1 LIIALRG
8 KVFKKN
14 VSSIYLDVN
23 GVIYDVNVSLN
34 SYSEINLNDDI
45 LIYITENI
53 REDSYTLYG
62 FLSESEKE
70 MFDTV
75 IKLNG
80 IGPKVAM
87 AICSTYKVETFAQII
102 ESKNV
107 TALTKVP
114 GIGPKGA
121 KRILV
126 ELSEFVVSSIESKPS
141 PKLDAQ
147 KALETLGFKSDI
159 IINVLK
165 KVSSTSTEDI
175 IKDALKLLS

>member
-1 LIIALRG
+1 MIVALKG

-23 GVIYDVNVSLN
+23 SVIYEVNLSFN
-34 SYSEINLNDDI
+34 SYSEVNLNEEV
-45 LIYITENI
+45 LIYITEII

-62 FLSESEKE
+62 FTSEVEKE
-70 MFDTV
+70 MFDTL

-87 AICSTYKVETFAQII
+87 AICSTYKVDTFAQII

-107 TALTKVP
+107 SALTKVP

-126 ELSEFVVSSIESKPS
+126 ELSEFVVTNLDNKPS
-141 PKLDAQ
+141 AKLDAQ
-147 KALETLGFKSDI
+147 KALESLGFKSESI
-159 IINVLK
+159 SAVLRK
-165 KVSSTSTEDI
+165 ITSTTTEEI
-175 IKDALKLLS
+175 IKDALKML

>member
-1 LIIALRG
+1 MIVALRG

-23 GVIYDVNVSLN
+23 GVIYDVNVSFN
-34 SYSEINLNDDI
+34 SYSEITLNDEV
-45 LIYITENI
+45 LIYITESI

-62 FLSESEKE
+62 FTTESEKE
-70 MFDTV
+70 LFDTV

-87 AICSTYKVETFAQII
+87 AICSTYKVDTFAQII

-126 ELSEFVVSSIESKPS
+126 ELSEFIVSTLDTTPS
-141 PKLDAQ
+141 PKLEAI
-147 KALETLGFKSDI
+147 KALESLGFKNDI
-159 IINVLK
+159 INNVLK
-165 KVSSTSTEDI
+165 KVTSTSTEEI
-175 IKDALKLLS
+175 IKDALKMLS

>member
-1 LIIALRG
+1 MIVALRG

-14 VSSIYLDVN
+14 ISSVYLEVN
-23 GVIYDVNVSLN
+23 NIIYDVNLSLN
-34 SYSEINLNDDI
+34 SYSNLNLNDEV
-45 LIYITENI
+45 LIYITEII

-62 FLSESEKE
+62 FITESEKE
-70 MFDTV
+70 MFDTL

-87 AICSTYKVETFAQII
+87 AICSTYSVEMFSQII
-102 ESKNV
+102 ENKNV

-126 ELSEFVVSSIESKPS
+126 ELSEFVVSSMENNPS

-147 KALETLGFKSDI
+147 KALESLGFKTEVI
-159 IINVLK
+159 NNVLK
-165 KVSSTSTEDI
+165 KVSSTSTESI